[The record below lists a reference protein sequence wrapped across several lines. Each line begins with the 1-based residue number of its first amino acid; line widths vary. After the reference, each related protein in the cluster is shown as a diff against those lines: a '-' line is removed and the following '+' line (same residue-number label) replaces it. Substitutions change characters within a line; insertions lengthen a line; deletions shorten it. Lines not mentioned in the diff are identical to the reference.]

1 MKYLKNYQLWFFFIG
16 STILVFSCK
25 HDEDPCKNQPPFKA
39 DFNIGEQLYNKDT
52 VLAADT
58 VYSGATVVFEAP
70 AVYTSFDWKIGGDTR
85 PYTRRKVKLDFYDL
99 GRIEVQ
105 LIARRTPNTQCDPKD
120 DGVDTVRKSFV
131 VIPFV
136 YSKDPVLG
144 TYTGSHT
151 DEPNKIF
158 DVVLSDYGF
167 RQLPPDTIYTG
178 SRIWGLLPVPQ
189 CGGSQPNAREY
200 VPNFGSSYRDFY
212 IRSSIYMSDECPSI
226 EGWGGVDVNGRL
238 RIDYTLF
245 QRRPDRQI
253 KKTFIGQQKR

>member
-1 MKYLKNYQLWFFFIG
+1 MKYLKKQPLWLFSFCFML
-16 STILVFSCK
+16 LVFSCK
-25 HDEDPCKNQPPFKA
+25 HDEDPCKNQLPFKP
-39 DFNIGEQLYNKDT
+39 DFRIGQQLYSKDT
-52 VLAADT
+52 ALVVDT
-58 VYSGATVVFEAP
+58 VYSGATVVLEAP

-120 DGVDTVRKSFV
+120 DGVDTVSKSFV
-131 VIPFV
+131 VLP
-136 YSKDPVLG
+136 YSRVMSPLLS

-151 DEPNKIF
+151 DEPNKTF
-158 DVVLSDYGF
+158 EVVLSDYGF
-167 RQLPPDTIYTG
+167 RQLPPDTIYSG
-178 SRIWGLLPVPQ
+178 SSVWGLLSG
-189 CGGSQPNAREY
+189 CGGNQPTPREY
-200 VPNFGSSYRDFY
+200 TPGFDAAYRGFY
-212 IRSSIYMSDECPSI
+212 IPLSTYMSDECPSI

-253 KKTFIGQQKR
+253 KKTFIGQRKK